1 VFKKTLF
8 QRLSPL
14 SKCAYC
20 CQLSARLEA
29 AIQGAFIGMD
39 GVFAE
44 SKNSAEKNTIFSHA
58 HQYLF
63 ELKLTYSKKCLG
75 Q

>member
-1 VFKKTLF
+1 VFKKALF

-14 SKCAYC
+14 SKCACC
-20 CQLSARLEA
+20 CQFRARLEA
-29 AIQGAFIGMD
+29 AIQGALIGMD

-44 SKNSAEKNTIFSHA
+44 SKNSVEKNTIFRHT

-63 ELKLTYSKKCLG
+63 ELKLTDSKKCLG